1 MACRAGTPRFGRAQ
15 WLAIVGPVLLG
26 TRPLLAASVLS
37 GNYAQLSSV
46 SKAAAQRLQLPAV
59 GQLPALPIEVA
70 VDSLRKTAKKRS
82 RVSAA
87 LPQLGS
93 KELGSMEL
101 QMVEQSLESGAHA
114 AGFEVLLRQK
124 APLAASASPGEDE
137 EATRTFQA
145 LRVIFAWIMICMG
158 CLVLPVAVTCVAYKY
173 RSHKAAATVSKYTSQ
188 EDFRDYNTGVFDCW
202 DDLPQFCFVF
212 QCPWIVWAENISM
225 VSNADAEPGKIPI
238 LGFWIAFVTF
248 MVLTMMSNIG
258 GALIWV
264 VTVCVLAYF
273 RQKFRKAFSMKSN
286 TGSCLQDFLS
296 YLCCCYCV
304 IAQDARHVEE
314 AKKQKHPAIV
324 AP

>member
-1 MACRAGTPRFGRAQ
+1 MACRGGTPRFGCVQ

-26 TRPLLAASVLS
+26 TRPLLAATV
-37 GNYAQLSSV
+37 QT
-46 SKAAAQRLQLPAV
+46 AV
-59 GQLPALPIEVA
+59 GQLPAAVFQRPGFAPLARPKEVST
-70 VDSLRKTAKKRS
+70 DSLRNTAKKRS

-93 KELGSMEL
+93 
-101 QMVEQSLESGAHA
+101 VLESGVHA
-114 AGFEVLLRQK
+114 AGFEVLLRQEPTAVSA
-124 APLAASASPGEDE
+124 APGADAEAAASI
-137 EATRTFQA
+137 QA
-145 LRVIFAWIMICMG
+145 LRVLVAWIMLCMG
-158 CLVLPVAVTCVAYKY
+158 CLVLPLAVTCVAYKY

-225 VSNADAEPGKIPI
+225 VSNTDAEPGKIPI
-238 LGFWIAFVTF
+238 LGFWIAFVTC
-248 MVLTMMSNIG
+248 MVLTMLSIPG
-258 GALIWV
+258 GSLIWV
-264 VTVCVLAYF
+264 VTVLVLAYF

-286 TGSCLQDFLS
+286 TGSCLQDFFS
-296 YLCCCYCV
+296 YLCCCYCI

-314 AKKQKHPAIV
+314 ARKKNHPALV